1 MVTGLDVFQK
11 AFAPYQDQYV
21 LIGGTAAFLTMQEV
35 GLDFRATKDLDLVLH
50 IEVLSKEF
58 GQAIWQFVRDAGY
71 EFQQISATDRPRF
84 YRFTK
89 PSNAAYPTMLEL
101 FSRAPDALVPAQGS
115 VLTPI
120 PMDEAVSSLS
130 AILLDEDYY
139 RFIIDGRRML
149 NGLTWIGE
157 DRLIP
162 LKAIAWLDLT
172 TRKSKGEPIDRRNIR
187 KHCNDVIRLSSLL
200 TPDTRIEI
208 SPKIQT
214 DLRSFIEAVKNDET
228 VDPEQV
234 GVKNTTL
241 TELLQRLDAS
251 YFVNPTGFQG
261 GPNH

>member
-11 AFAPYQDQYV
+11 AFASYQDHYV
-21 LIGGTAAFLTMQEV
+21 LIGGTAAYLTMQEV

-58 GQAIWQFVRDAGY
+58 GQAVWQFVRDAGY
-71 EFQQISATDRPRF
+71 EVQQVNASDRPRF

-89 PSNAAYPTMLEL
+89 PSNPVYPTMLEL

-115 VLTPI
+115 MLTPI
-120 PMDEAVSSLS
+120 PIDEAISSLS

-149 NGLTWIGE
+149 NGLTWVGE

-172 TRKSKGEPIDRRNIR
+172 ARKSKGEAIDSRNIR

-200 TPDTRIEI
+200 TPDTRVEI

-214 DLRSFIEAVKNDET
+214 DLRHFMEAVKNDET
-228 VDPEQV
+228 LDLVQL

-241 TELLQRLDAS
+241 TELLQRIENS
-251 YFVNPTGFQG
+251 YVGQA
-261 GPNH
+261 